1 MISCKLAGG
10 LGNYM
15 FQIATANTLAFKNN
29 TIAKFNFSSAYQ
41 VHTNITYYADNIFRN
56 VTNGDCELFYQYDEP
71 SFSFNELP
79 YKNGLLLNGYFQS
92 ERYLNRPLILKLF
105 EPDLKHLKYIN
116 SKYNFNDMVSIH
128 VRRGDYVNKQ
138 DKHPVQ
144 SLDYY
149 NNAIEHFDN
158 SKSFYIL
165 SDDIEWC
172 KLHFKGKQFKFIENE
187 LDYIDLWIM
196 NLCEHNIIANSSF
209 SWWGAWLNK
218 NPDKIVIAP
227 KNWFGPN
234 KKLDDRDLVPEKWI
248 KI

>member
-1 MISCKLAGG
+1 MISCNLNGG

-15 FQIATANTLAFKNN
+15 FQIAAAHTLASKNN
-29 TIAKFNFSSAYQ
+29 TIAKFNFSSANQ
-41 VHTNITYYADNIFRN
+41 VHKNISCYVDNIFRN
-56 VTNGDCELFYQYDEP
+56 VIDGDCELFWQYDEP
-71 SFSFNELP
+71 SFSFSELP
-79 YKNGLLLNGYFQS
+79 YENGLLLHGYFQS
-92 ERYLNRPLILKLF
+92 EQYLDRELILNLF
-105 EPDLKHLKYIN
+105 APDDKNLQYIK
-116 SKYNFNDMVSIH
+116 SKYNFNNMVAVH
-128 VRRGDYVNKQ
+128 VGRGDYVNKQ
-138 DKHPVQ
+138 DRHPVQ
-144 SLDYY
+144 SMDYY

-209 SWWGAWLNK
+209 SWWGAWLNN

-234 KKLDDRDLVPEKWI
+234 KKLDDKDLIPEKWI